1 MHAMAIP
8 TTRVG
13 KGLLTLF
20 LVTICSLAVRYY
32 VAHLPSLTVQAIY
45 NNGSGQSSS
54 TQRTNVLQRI
64 LHKALDFS
72 PKSSEESAL
81 NENRTLSRIE
91 RFSQSQPP
99 NSSYGETFLNS
110 IRQRARLKETH
121 WYSDEKEFV
130 RDSQFLNYLR
140 CPTTVRKKMLQ
151 EPLSNQK
158 FLPEVPILMY
168 DDHFSHNE
176 YQRLSKFKGIYGWE
190 DMDEKELSEALKSLH
205 TPNNRYMF
213 DDRFVEGF
221 IPKDVGCTRCAVIGN
236 GGMMN
241 GSKKGKEIDAHDYV
255 FRVNVALTK
264 GYEED
269 LGTKTSFYCFT
280 MVTLSNSL
288 RGGGR
293 LGFKEPPYEKGIRY
307 VFFADND
314 WTYSYLNAVL
324 NNRPAPRSADK
335 YRRTPPNFVKNL
347 QAEDV
352 KLVHPDF
359 QRYLKWSWVNSTAQH
374 KTVHRPTT
382 GAIMLLLALHTCDE
396 VNVYGFGG
404 SYSKFS
410 EHYYDKKFTKHIF
423 FANHDNNA
431 ENALWKR
438 LHDLGIINLYTRD

>member
-1 MHAMAIP
+1 MAIP

-13 KGLLTLF
+13 KGILGLF
-20 LVTICSLAVRYY
+20 VVTVCSLAVRIY
-32 VAHLPSLTVQAIY
+32 VVHSSSLTVPALYHEQP
-45 NNGSGQSSS
+45 NKSVN
-54 TQRTNVLQRI
+54 TQRTNILQRF
-64 LHKALDFS
+64 LHSALDFS
-72 PKSSEESAL
+72 SRSNEESAL

-91 RFSQSQPP
+91 RFSRSKP
-99 NSSYGETFLNS
+99 NSSYGEALYNN
-110 IRQRARLKETH
+110 ILQRARHKSTH
-121 WYSDEKEFV
+121 WHLDEKEFV

-151 EPLSNQK
+151 ETLSNQK
-158 FLPEVPILMY
+158 FLPEVPILLF
-168 DDHFSHNE
+168 DEHFSHNE
-176 YQRLSKFKGIYGWE
+176 YQRLSKFKGINGWE
-190 DMDEKELSEALKSLH
+190 DMDEKEISEALKALNM
-205 TPNNRYMF
+205 PNNRYMF
-213 DDRFVEGF
+213 DDRFVDGF
-221 IPKDVGCTRCAVIGN
+221 IPKDIGCARCAVIGN

-241 GSKKGKEIDAHDYV
+241 GSNKGKEIDAHDYV

-264 GYEED
+264 GYERD

-288 RGGGR
+288 RGGAR
-293 LGFKEPPYEKGIRY
+293 LGFREPPYGKGIRY

-324 NNRPAPRSADK
+324 NDRPPPHSADK
-335 YRRTPPNFVKNL
+335 YRRPPPNFVKKL
-347 QAEDV
+347 HAEDV

-374 KTVHRPTT
+374 KLVHRPTT

-410 EHYYDKKFTKHIF
+410 EHYYDKKFQKHVF

-431 ENALWKR
+431 ENALWRR
-438 LHDLGIINLYTRD
+438 LHELGIINLYIRN